1 MGKITSLNFTN
12 LPEKLLEG
20 TKRILSKKGF
30 QIDENGTTVSVCQG
44 DRLCVKIE
52 SPKASIIYPQSQFF
66 RALGILLEH
75 IQEKEFSIT
84 EYPKFQNL
92 GVQLDLSRNGALKV
106 DSIKKYMDHI
116 SLMGYTQLYLY
127 MEDMFFVPGR
137 NYFGYMRG
145 RYSAAEL
152 KELDDYAWEYGIEL
166 IPSIQTLGH
175 HEQYLRWGE
184 AANVRDTGSELLADC
199 DATYEFIEK
208 MIKAVMEP
216 LRTKK
221 IVLGLDET
229 HSLGLGEH
237 MNRFGYEEKWKI
249 YCRHLKKVFEITDA
263 IGLEGMLYSDMFF
276 RMCAPDRWYYTKETV
291 ITPEIAQSIPEN
303 ATLIYWH
310 YGETPGCDDYMIE
323 KHIALN
329 RKTTFF
335 GGTWIWSGHLP
346 NTDYAIKVT
355 EDALK
360 ACEKHGIGDVVQS
373 LWGDDGNECSHLY
386 ALLTLQYTAE
396 FAFGHNGD
404 TEWLVQQFKSCT
416 GADANAFYDMS
427 AYQCF
432 LDGRE
437 KFNNFMDRFRG
448 KMLFWQD
455 VLLGLSDEYLIKNPK
470 SSYFAEYAEKF
481 NNYAAQNSLWK
492 KHYTFIET
500 IFKYMSVKCYIA
512 EKITAAYSNADK
524 QLLTEICNEKLPE
537 LLELTACCQNLHKE
551 LWMETYKPFGWEVL
565 DRRYGG
571 TKSRIETAIERLGE
585 YLNGKLSQIE
595 ELEEMRLPLHGSPFH
610 SYSRIVTST
619 VRI

>member
-1 MGKITSLNFTN
+1 MKIISLNFIN
-12 LPEKLLEG
+12 LPEAFTEG
-20 TKRILSKKGF
+20 AKRILENKGYK
-30 QIDENGTTVSVCQG
+30 IAGTGVPVYVSQDSYLAVE
-44 DRLCVKIE
+44 INPE
-52 SPKASIIYPQSQFF
+52 MASIIYPQNQFF
-66 RALGILLEH
+66 RALGIFLEH
-75 IQEKEFSIT
+75 INEKNFSII
-84 EYPKFQNL
+84 EYPRFKNM

-106 DSIKKYMDHI
+106 ESIKKYMDYMA
-116 SLMGYTQLYLY
+116 LMGYNQVYLY

-137 NYFGYMRG
+137 DYFGYMRG

-152 KELDDYAWEYGIEL
+152 KELDNYAWEYGIEL

-184 AANVRDTGSELLADC
+184 ASDVRDTGSELLADC
-199 DATYEFIEK
+199 DSTYEFIEK

-263 IGLEGMLYSDMFF
+263 MQLEGMIYSDMFF
-276 RMCAPDRWYYTKETV
+276 RMCSPDRWYYTKETV
-291 ITPEIAQSIPEN
+291 IKPEIAQSIPQN

-329 RKTTFF
+329 RKTIFF

-346 NTDYAIKVT
+346 NTDYALKVT

-360 ACEKHGIGDVVQS
+360 ACEKHGIADVVQS

-404 TEWLVQQFKSCT
+404 KEWLKKQFKSCT
-416 GADANAFYDMS
+416 GADADAFYDMS

-437 KFNNFMDRFRG
+437 KYNNFMDRFRG

-455 VLLGLSDEYLIKNPK
+455 VLLGLSDEYLLRNPRG
-470 SSYFAEYAEKF
+470 SYFEAYAEKF
-481 NNYAAQNSLWK
+481 KNYAAQSTAWK

-500 IFKYMSVKCYIA
+500 IFEYMSVKCYIA
-512 EKITAAYSNADK
+512 EQLTLAYGNSDK
-524 QLLTEICNEKLPE
+524 QLLTQICNVKLPQ
-537 LLELTACCQNLHKE
+537 LLELTAKCQALHKG

-571 TKSRIETAIERLGE
+571 MRARVESSIERLNE
-585 YLNGKLSQIE
+585 YLDGKLLKIE
-595 ELEEMRLPLHGSPFH
+595 ELEERRLPLHGSPFH